1 MKRSKGRIY
10 LSAFLA
16 VVVLV
21 FGYVGWRY
29 VSYTQALKKAQE
41 QYVLPAS
48 CSGEYSEPETLYST
62 RASSLSTMN
71 P

>member
-29 VSYTQALKKAQE
+29 VPYPQALKKA
-41 QYVLPAS
+41 
-48 CSGEYSEPETLYST
+48 
-62 RASSLSTMN
+62 
-71 P
+71 

>member
-21 FGYVGWRY
+21 FGYVGWCY
-29 VSYTQALKKAQE
+29 VSYSQALKKAQK
-41 QYVLPAS
+41 QYVLPAAK
-48 CSGEYSEPETLYST
+48 SETNSEEFEPQ
-62 RASSLSTMN
+62 SSYGY
-71 P
+71 